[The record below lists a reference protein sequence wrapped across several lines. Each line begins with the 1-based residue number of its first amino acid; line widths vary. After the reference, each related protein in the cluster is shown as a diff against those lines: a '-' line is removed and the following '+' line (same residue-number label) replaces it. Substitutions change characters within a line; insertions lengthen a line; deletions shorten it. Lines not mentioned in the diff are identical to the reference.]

1 MASLTLWSFVGCVP
15 AAWAIAVAAHSGRS
29 ESAGPAA
36 VMLVSGVS
44 ASEEMCITSV
54 GGHLALESCMR
65 AVREGDGAGFSAF
78 HV

>member
-1 MASLTLWSFVGCVP
+1 MASLTLLSFAFYMP

-29 ESAGPAA
+29 ESAGSAA

-54 GGHLALESCMR
+54 GGHLALESCAR
-65 AVREGDGAGFSAF
+65 AVREGDGAGFSALC
-78 HV
+78 V